1 MIVKIVNYDALYKK
15 EIPELFTN
23 TIHKTCHKDYTKEQL
38 NAWANSNINYEIWEK
53 RLNKTKPYL
62 ALIENKLVGFTEFY
76 DDYID
81 CFYVHNKYQ
90 GQGVGKALMNHILD
104 IVSKNGIKKLRVDSS
119 ITSKAFFE
127 SFGFVEIYKNEI
139 KRDNQILINYTLKLK
154 L

>member
-1 MIVKIVNYDALYKK
+1 
-15 EIPELFTN
+15 
-23 TIHKTCHKDYTKEQL
+23 
-38 NAWANSNINYEIWEK
+38 
-53 RLNKTKPYL
+53 
-62 ALIENKLVGFTEFY
+62 
-76 DDYID
+76 
-81 CFYVHNKYQ
+81 
-90 GQGVGKALMNHILD
+90 MNHILD